1 MKNKLKTLKNE
12 IKAKIA
18 NGIWKFRTKFWND
31 SIKIYNGHVVHSS
44 LLLNVALIE
53 NHFSAAKALWLIIL
67 FSLSEIPLSG
77 CDSSFHTPVDRIFSI
92 K

>member
-31 SIKIYNGHVVHSS
+31 SIKIYNGHVVHSY
-44 LLLNVALIE
+44 VT
-53 NHFSAAKALWLIIL
+53 F
-67 FSLSEIPLSG
+67 FT
-77 CDSSFHTPVDRIFSI
+77 SSPF
-92 K
+92 KM

>member
-1 MKNKLKTLKNE
+1 ME

-44 LLLNVALIE
+44 YYRFDFFANVLNLLFA
-53 NHFSAAKALWLIIL
+53 
-67 FSLSEIPLSG
+67 
-77 CDSSFHTPVDRIFSI
+77 
-92 K
+92 